1 MDALL
6 KTGKHTITALTRVGS
21 KGEFPEGVKVVEV
34 DYDNEESIVAALKDQ
49 QFLAITLSVRAP
61 PNTHSNIVKAAIKA
75 GVKYIMPNAYGGDLF
90 NPLLAD
96 EPYAKANVGKIREI
110 TELGGDYI
118 MMVCGFWYEWS
129 LALGEYW
136 YGIDIR
142 NKKVVFY
149 DDGKT
154 KIKSSTWEQCGRA
167 FAALLS
173 LPESGASPSVADFK
187 NKTVGLESFEVSQR
201 DMLDSLHRVLG
212 DTDADWTI
220 TYEPTAERYAAGLAR
235 FQKGEMTG
243 FAQALYARGF
253 YNDGTG
259 LHSTSNDVLGLHLED
274 LDTCTKNAVEM
285 VKSGWNPLGL

>member
-1 MDALL
+1 M
-6 KTGKHTITALTRVGS
+6 TRVGS
-21 KGEFPEGVKVVEV
+21 KGEFPQGVKVVEV
-34 DYDNEESIVAALKDQ
+34 DYDNEESVVAALKDQ

-61 PNTHSNIVKAAIKA
+61 PDTHSKIVKAAIKA

-90 NPLLAD
+90 NPKLAE
-96 EPYAKANVGKIREI
+96 EPYAKANIGKIREI

-136 YGIDIR
+136 YGFDIK

-154 KIKSSTWEQCGRA
+154 KIKTSTWEQCGRA

-187 NKTVGLESFEVSQR
+187 NKAVGLESFEVSQR

-220 TYEPTAERYAAGLAR
+220 TYEPTDKRYAEGLAR

-259 LHSTSNDVLGLHLED
+259 LHATVNDVLGLKLED

-285 VKSGWNPLGL
+285 VNSGWNPLGL